1 MKVVL
6 SHSAVKRNFH
16 GEDFFSILASRF
28 RSFFVAPRRRRA
40 TFRTLSVTSFNPSQ
54 PPVGR
59 LRQRSLF
66 CPLCPFC
73 FHPALPYLWLE
84 SDQRHNIFIIKRGI
98 SMRHP
103 SLLDRSRAALAVID
117 MQEAFGKIIPDFDE
131 MVERV
136 ALMVQACGLLKLPI
150 IVTEQYPKG
159 LGRTASAIAGSL
171 PEGPSPIEK
180 LSFSAC
186 GAQEFDTRLREHHV
200 EQVMLCGIEAHVC
213 VSQTAHDLLQNG
225 YQVHLLSD
233 AVSTRLARNRQLA
246 IDRMAKAGAIISSIE
261 MALFELCPAGT
272 PEFKQMQALVK
283 QLS

>member
-1 MKVVL
+1 
-6 SHSAVKRNFH
+6 
-16 GEDFFSILASRF
+16 
-28 RSFFVAPRRRRA
+28 
-40 TFRTLSVTSFNPSQ
+40 
-54 PPVGR
+54 
-59 LRQRSLF
+59 
-66 CPLCPFC
+66 
-73 FHPALPYLWLE
+73 
-84 SDQRHNIFIIKRGI
+84 
-98 SMRHP
+98 MRHP

-117 MQEAFGKIIPDFDE
+117 MQEAFGKIIPDFGE
-131 MVERV
+131 MVERI
-136 ALMVQACGLLKLPI
+136 ALTVQACKLLDLPI

-159 LGRTASAIAGSL
+159 LGRTASAIARSL
-171 PEGPSPIEK
+171 PEGSSPIEK

-186 GAQEFDTRLREHHV
+186 GAQEFDSRLREHHV
-200 EQVMLCGIEAHVC
+200 EQVMLCGIEAHIC

-233 AVSTRLARNRQLA
+233 AVSTRLARNRDLA